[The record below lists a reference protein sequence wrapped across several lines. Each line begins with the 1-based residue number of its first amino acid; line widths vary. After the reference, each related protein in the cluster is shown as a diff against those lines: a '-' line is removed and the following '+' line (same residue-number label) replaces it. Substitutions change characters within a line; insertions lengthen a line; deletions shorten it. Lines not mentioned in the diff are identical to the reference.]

1 MSKFSEAS
9 LQEEHQ
15 MHAGGGTAFKAEVRN
30 VASVAPSAAD
40 RLQRLLDRLA
50 RPAALTGADLRRA
63 FGPRLR

>member
-1 MSKFSEAS
+1 MNFSETRQ
-9 LQEEHQ
+9 QEGHRL
-15 MHAGGGTAFKAEVRN
+15 HAGGGIVFKAEGSMSQ
-30 VASVAPSAAD
+30 ALQPFAAD

>member
-1 MSKFSEAS
+1 MNFSEARQ
-9 LQEEHQ
+9 QEEHR
-15 MHAGGGTAFKAEVRN
+15 MHAGGGIVFKAEGRN

-63 FGPRLR
+63 FGPRFR